1 MNKKWNPI
9 IRTSEF
15 YRKPTITSSIYL
27 HFSTLSEDIQK
38 YAKYTKGTLLDVG
51 AGLAPYKPFFKNIKK
66 YLKMD
71 NFKYPGAEEPD
82 IMGDALNIPL
92 DKESIDSVFS
102 SQVLEHV
109 PDPKRMI
116 EEIHRVLKKDGV
128 CIITTHM
135 AQVLHGEPHDYFR
148 FTEYGLKELFKNF
161 KYVEIKPNGGALLAI
176 FQLFIFAIDE
186 KFPIISKPFIIFL
199 NLIIKPLDRIF
210 FDKRFTINYLVYA
223 IK

>member
-1 MNKKWNPI
+1 MKKWNPI
-9 IRTSEF
+9 IRTPDF
-15 YRKPTITSSIYL
+15 YRYPNITSNIYL

-38 YAKYTKGTLLDVG
+38 YAKYAKGTLLDIG
-51 AGLAPYKPFFKNIKK
+51 AGLAPYKPFFKNVKK
-66 YLKMD
+66 YVKMD
-71 NFKYPGAEEPD
+71 NFEYPGAKPD
-82 IMGDALNIPL
+82 IIGNALDIPL
-92 DKESIDSVFS
+92 KNNSVDSVFS

-109 PDPKRMI
+109 PNPKKMVD
-116 EEIHRVLKKDGV
+116 EVYRVLKRDGV
-128 CIITTHM
+128 CILTTHM

-176 FQLFIFAIDE
+176 FQFFIFAIDE
-186 KFPIISKPFIIFL
+186 KFPIISKPLVIFL
-199 NLIIKPLDRIF
+199 NLMIKQLDKIF